1 MKQVVTIFADY
12 SPSEAASMLNAP
24 SPPEDQGHGLQE
36 PWYHC
41 ALFLTYLQLKMVF
54 LTPDPLQSHPCGLFA
69 ARAHSS

>member
-1 MKQVVTIFADY
+1 MFTILVDY

-41 ALFLTYLQLKMVF
+41 ALFLTYLQAENGL
-54 LTPDPLQSHPCGLFA
+54 PDT
-69 ARAHSS
+69 